1 MCYNFIFI
9 NFIVAF
15 ISDLVL
21 NILSRIK
28 YSPPS
33 IRALYTYFKHY
44 DSAILTAIYAGL
56 TVISVLIP
64 VMITSYIIFGFATPI
79 SKKQLLTL
87 VLLSIPFGY
96 FADVIIYKHHIFGN
110 NLDPFYEIAGAGF
123 WGAMSLI
130 FSIFVSWKIINYFI

>member
-1 MCYNFIFI
+1 MCYTFIFI
-9 NFIVAF
+9 NFFIGF

-33 IRALYTYFKHY
+33 IRSLYTYFKYY

-56 TVISVLIP
+56 TVISALIP
-64 VMITSYIIFGFATPI
+64 VMSLSYFMFGFATPI

-87 VLLSIPFGY
+87 ILLSIPFGY
-96 FADVIIYKHHIFGN
+96 FADVIIYKYHIFGN

-130 FSIFVSWKIINYFI
+130 FSILVSWQIMKIKY